1 MRTAGQDKLLVRT
14 CELAESTRSPPA
26 MIQNWPSSST
36 LAISAVSP
44 KCRSVGSRRTF
55 VPSSLI
61 ACRNILGKSCSSL
74 SLSMLTGRIV
84 IHRPTSSRSR
94 GPKPQERPSSFSRC
108 SQCAGYCSR
117 YALAGWIKAKAG
129 QFRARMRAAY
139 AGRSVHPYWMEAL
152 DNCVCRSSRFSP
164 RLANVV
170 VGGRP
175 DKIGCRSIK
184 RCGG

>member
-1 MRTAGQDKLLVRT
+1 MTVVNAGEVWYNIARKRTEERQIRAFGMSVTLAFDPGGGAWNRGSQISRSAGGT

-26 MIQNWPSSST
+26 MIQNWPASSP

-55 VPSSLI
+55 VRSSLI

-84 IHRPTSSRSR
+84 S
-94 GPKPQERPSSFSRC
+94 
-108 SQCAGYCSR
+108 
-117 YALAGWIKAKAG
+117 
-129 QFRARMRAAY
+129 
-139 AGRSVHPYWMEAL
+139 L

-170 VGGRP
+170 VGGRT